1 MNGYFRKGVLV
12 IGVILTL
19 CCLIFLQFNSK
30 LSNRGSSPH
39 SELSNSQPLEQ
50 RTKQN
55 DSEVTQQLQQSIP
68 TSTPQ
73 PKQTQ
78 QPTTEAPKLVTQ
90 QPVVNPPPTGTYQV
104 PCLSKDLVVHSA
116 YFDPR
121 PRNGHSNVTVLFI
134 NVNRKILDPGWILGC
149 GANDIRA
156 AKFTV
161 YSILENAL
169 MHACC
174 GPNTVVYENQ
184 LILCYDLPAQN
195 GSSVFAIYKTSA
207 SSMDEMVTYSR
218 QPLFHPAPRV
228 PPSGGDEFT
237 VVVCSKL
244 HDKHAPWI
252 REFIQYQKTL
262 GVDHIDF
269 SVLDT
274 FIKDDGYDQIV
285 LKDPVVL
292 NALREGFINFRV
304 WPETYVK
311 PGEAYYHSESLRK
324 LGCIYRYLGTYDYVM
339 PLDTDDFFNPVTS
352 KKKLKEYIK
361 EYCYKKPVGSCR
373 FDWIRYYPDCGMN
386 GSIGPNGNV
395 TAHLK
400 IMTETPERNFKSV
413 HSTKAILDASFHDA
427 RCRACLA
434 PGYRMISIPRSVAYI
449 SHMRFGLDDYW
460 HKKICH

>member
-1 MNGYFRKGVLV
+1 MNGYARKGVLV
-12 IGVILTL
+12 TGVALVL
-19 CCLIFLQFNSK
+19 CCVLVLQFNTKKSR
-30 LSNRGSSPH
+30 SGSSPRPG
-39 SELSNSQPLEQ
+39 LSNSQPQ
-50 RTKQN
+50 QN

-73 PKQTQ
+73 PKQNTPQATQ
-78 QPTTEAPKLVTQ
+78 QPTTEAPKVTQ
-90 QPVVNPPPTGTYQV
+90 QPVVNAPPTGTYLV
-104 PCLSKDLVVHSA
+104 PSLSKDLVIHSS

-134 NVNRKILDPGWILGC
+134 NVNRTILDSKWILGC
-149 GANDIRA
+149 GANNIRA
-156 AKFTV
+156 TSFTV
-161 YSILENAL
+161 YSIFENVL
-169 MHACC
+169 MHAWL
-174 GPNTVVYENQ
+174 GPKPVIYQNQ
-184 LILCYDLPAQN
+184 LILCYDLPAPN

-207 SSMDEMVTYSR
+207 NSTIEMVTYSR

-237 VVVCSKL
+237 VVVCSKA

-252 REFIQYQKTL
+252 REFIQYQKTV

-292 NALREGFINFRV
+292 NALQEGFINFRV
-304 WPETYVK
+304 WPETYEK
-311 PGEAYYHSESLRK
+311 EGEAYFHSENLRK
-324 LGCIYRYLGTYDYVM
+324 LACIYRYIGTYDYVM

-361 EYCYKKPVGSCR
+361 EYCYKKPAGSCR
-373 FDWIRYYPDCGMN
+373 FDWVRSYPDCGTDGN
-386 GSIGPNGNV
+386 IGPDGNV

-400 IMTETPERNFKSV
+400 VKTKTPVGNFKSV
-413 HSTKAILDASFHDA
+413 HSTKAVLDASFHDA
-427 RCRACLA
+427 RCKECLV
-434 PGYRMISIPRSVAYI
+434 PGYEMRGIPQSVAYVAHI
-449 SHMRFGLDDYW
+449 RFGLDDQFR
-460 HKKICH
+460 KRICH